1 MGAFGEYNR
10 GNENQV
16 AYVRRRKSGLE
27 IPLVGRFYGENKLLA
42 FAPPLWHDAL
52 VGVCLVG
59 GVIYTLLSAM
69 GTLEVPGGLFTTV
82 AVLGAGIWG
91 ALSNER
97 MVCDLRSKTYMR
109 FEGMGPGKQVIRGSL
124 TELDALVLT
133 AEQYAHSSGFSGAP
147 VIYRLVLYW
156 KGMRHPPLI
165 VEREGRTLP
174 MGAPLN
180 QGAQRMLHKGIRYGQ
195 ALAIPYY
202 DNSHMSG
209 KSPVPIV

>member
-1 MGAFGEYNR
+1 MGAFGEFNR

-27 IPLVGRFYGENKLLA
+27 VPLVGRFYGENKRLV

-59 GVIYTLLSAM
+59 GIIYTLLSAM

-82 AVLGAGIWG
+82 AVLAAGIWG

-97 MVCDLRSKTYMR
+97 MICDLRTKTYVR
-109 FEGMGPGKQVIRGSL
+109 FEGMGPGKQVIRGSIS
-124 TELDALVLT
+124 EIDAVVLT
-133 AEQYAHSSGFSGAP
+133 AEQYSLSTGFSGGT
-147 VIYRLVLYW
+147 VIYRLILHW
-156 KGMRHPPLI
+156 KGQRHPPLI
-165 VEREGRTLP
+165 IERESRNLP
-174 MGAPLN
+174 IGAPLN
-180 QGAQRMLHKGIRYGQ
+180 QGAQRMLHKGMRYAQ
-195 ALAIPYY
+195 ALGLPYY
-202 DNSHMSG
+202 DNSNMIG